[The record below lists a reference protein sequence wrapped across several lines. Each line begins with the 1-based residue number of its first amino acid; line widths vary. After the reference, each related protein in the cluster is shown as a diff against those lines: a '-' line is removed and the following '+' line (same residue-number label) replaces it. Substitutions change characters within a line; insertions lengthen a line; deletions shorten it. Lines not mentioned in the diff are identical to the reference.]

1 MADGQDELFASID
14 ALLEQVYAQD
24 GLPEPAERKRLRKA
38 AGLSQEQVARALDV
52 RRESVTSWEAGR
64 TEPRPPK
71 RAAYL
76 RLLDGLAARHPAPQ
90 PDATPDDAAE
100 LSAHPARTA
109 GGSPSTSP
117 SAAVAEPA
125 AVAETGATP
134 EPVTAQA
141 TSAAPAAAPPIEHP
155 GEPSSPVRRPPESK
169 ATRSAAPEAAHRPPP
184 KTGPNT
190 RATRPNTRTGTKPT
204 ATAGTGTAAKSTP
217 TTGTKPTAKPTAKA
231 TAPAGATAT
240 APDPR
245 FAHGPIA
252 VLDGDGSAYCV
263 GGLVLDCPVDDIV
276 SVVEWALN
284 EAKLGASRLH
294 RSGKDADPLVVLT
307 AAAAERLGLP
317 AVLEDRRGLR
327 LPDDHKAVQQIT
339 RAKWKLTRRGF
350 GPWPRVYRPARA
362 GQRQCVQFAVLPWGA
377 LDARA
382 WGSAGQLPPAELARV
397 LGDYATRVITP
408 RGSTAVSGLEL
419 MTALRPPTRAVK
431 DPRSDAWVSGAMPG
445 SLTEPV
451 DPAPP
456 EAPDEHPVVAARHP
470 RGHQR
475 TPAEVLDE
483 EAFDWIRDPQ
493 LLTDAECTRKYA
505 VGIDVNTAFLAA
517 ANRLVVGLGAP
528 VHVSA
533 PAFDKA
539 VPGSWLIDLSAI
551 ETDPR
556 LPSPFTPDG
565 VRPEGPA
572 WYATP
577 TVAYAHE
584 LVSTYGLPVTLAPVE
599 AWLRPESGP
608 YLDPWYKQL
617 SEAYKA
623 TMADLG
629 IEAGMDEGA
638 FLAAME
644 TYKQSDP
651 GTAAVLSAIKST
663 VKGGIGK
670 LRERPQGAGYRPGER
685 WPALERPTWRPD
697 IRAAVIATARV
708 NMHRKLIKTALAT
721 QQAPAPA
728 GHLHFAD
735 EALLPVALLSDCAVY
750 LADGPGPLDFL
761 PRTPDG
767 KPAPGTFRLG
777 VSPGMVKHEGTQE
790 LLWAVKMLDEGHNPA
805 RHIKGTDAAIDGE

>member
-1 MADGQDELFASID
+1 MSPEQEELFASVD
-14 ALLEQVYAQD
+14 ALLEQVTADD
-24 GLPEPAERKRLRKA
+24 GLPEPAERRRLRKA

-64 TEPRPPK
+64 SEPRPPK

-76 RLLDGLAARHPAPQ
+76 RLLDGLAARHP
-90 PDATPDDAAE
+90 
-100 LSAHPARTA
+100 
-109 GGSPSTSP
+109 
-117 SAAVAEPA
+117 EPPR
-125 AVAETGATP
+125 TP
-134 EPVTAQA
+134 EPDESAAAAAPVTAAPA
-141 TSAAPAAAPPIEHP
+141 TPAPAAAPATVTPAAP
-155 GEPSSPVRRPPESK
+155 ARVTAPPSPPAAVRPAAAARRP
-169 ATRSAAPEAAHRPPP
+169 APKKEAA
-184 KTGPNT
+184 
-190 RATRPNTRTGTKPT
+190 RA
-204 ATAGTGTAAKSTP
+204 S
-217 TTGTKPTAKPTAKA
+217 
-231 TAPAGATAT
+231 APA

-245 FAHGPIA
+245 FAHGPLV
-252 VLDGDGSAYCV
+252 VLDGDTNAYCV
-263 GGLVLDCPVDDIV
+263 GGLILDCPAKDIV
-276 SVVEWALN
+276 SLVEWALN
-284 EAKLGASRLH
+284 EAQLGAARLH

-327 LPDDHKAVQQIT
+327 LAEDHPAVRQIT

-350 GPWPRVYRPARA
+350 GPWARVYRPAQS
-362 GQRQCVQFAVLPWGA
+362 GQRRCVQFAVLPWGA

-397 LGDYATRVITP
+397 LGAYATRVITP

-431 DPRSDAWVSGAMPG
+431 DPHSDAWVSGPMPG

-456 EAPDEHPVVAARHP
+456 EAPDEHPVVAALYP

-475 TPAEVLDE
+475 TPDEVLDE

-493 LLTDAECTRKYA
+493 LLTDAECARPFA

-517 ANRLVVGLGAP
+517 ANRLVVGLGAA
-528 VHVSA
+528 VHVAA
-533 PAFDKA
+533 PAFDKT
-539 VPGSWLIDLSAI
+539 VPGSWLIDLSGI
-551 ETDPR
+551 EMDPR
-556 LPSPFTPDG
+556 LPNPFTPHG
-565 VRPEGPA
+565 ARPQGAA
-572 WYATP
+572 WYTTP

-584 LVSTYGLPVTLAPVE
+584 LVAAHGLPVGLTPLE
-599 AWLRPESGP
+599 GWLRPDSGS
-608 YLDPWYKQL
+608 YLDPWYKRL
-617 SEAYKA
+617 SEAYKE

-629 IEAGMDEGA
+629 IEPGMDEGQ

-644 TYKQSDP
+644 TYKENDP
-651 GTAAVLSAIKST
+651 GLAALLSAIKST

-697 IRAAVIATARV
+697 IRAAVISTARV
-708 NMHRKLIKTALAT
+708 NMHRKLVKTALAT
-721 QQAPAPA
+721 QQASAPW
-728 GHLHFAD
+728 GHLRFAD

-750 LADGPGPLDFL
+750 FSDGPAPLDFL
-761 PRTPDG
+761 PRTAEG

>member
-1 MADGQDELFASID
+1 MSPEQEELFASVD
-14 ALLEQVYAQD
+14 ALLEQVTADD
-24 GLPEPAERKRLRKA
+24 GLPQPAERRRLRKA

-64 TEPRPPK
+64 SEPRPPK

-76 RLLDGLAARHPAPQ
+76 RLLEGLAARHPEPPGAP
-90 PDATPDDAAE
+90 E
-100 LSAHPARTA
+100 LSESPASTAPATAAPASTAPAAPAR
-109 GGSPSTSP
+109 
-117 SAAVAEPA
+117 VAPPPAPPA
-125 AVAETGATP
+125 AVRPAARGPEAAVPMGAARRP
-134 EPVTAQA
+134 SPKKAA
-141 TSAAPAAAPPIEHP
+141 ARPPAPAAH
-155 GEPSSPVRRPPESK
+155 
-169 ATRSAAPEAAHRPPP
+169 
-184 KTGPNT
+184 
-190 RATRPNTRTGTKPT
+190 
-204 ATAGTGTAAKSTP
+204 
-217 TTGTKPTAKPTAKA
+217 
-231 TAPAGATAT
+231 
-240 APDPR
+240 DPR
-245 FAHGPIA
+245 FADGPLV
-252 VLDGDGSAYCV
+252 VLDGDANAYCV
-263 GGLVLDCPVDDIV
+263 GGLILDCPAKDIV
-276 SVVEWALN
+276 SLVEWALD
-284 EAKLGASRLH
+284 EARLGAERLH

-317 AVLEDRRGLR
+317 ALLEDRRGLR
-327 LPDDHKAVQQIT
+327 LAEDHPAVRQIT

-350 GPWPRVYRPARA
+350 GPWARVYRPAQS
-362 GQRQCVQFAVLPWGA
+362 GQRRCVQFAVLPWGA

-397 LGDYATRVITP
+397 LGAYATRVITP

-431 DPRSDAWVSGAMPG
+431 DQHSGAWVSGPMPG

-456 EAPDEHPVVAARHP
+456 EAPDEHPVAAALHP
-470 RGHQR
+470 RSHQR

-493 LLTDAECTRKYA
+493 LLTDAECARPFA

-517 ANRLVVGLGAP
+517 ANRLIVGLGAA
-528 VHVSA
+528 VRVA
-533 PAFDKA
+533 EPAFDKT
-539 VPGSWLIDLSAI
+539 VPGSWLIDLSGI
-551 ETDPR
+551 EMDPR
-556 LPSPFTPDG
+556 LPNPFTPDG
-565 VRPEGPA
+565 TRPQGPA

-584 LVSTYGLPVTLAPVE
+584 LVAAHGLPVDLAPLE
-599 AWLRPESGP
+599 GWLRPDSGS
-608 YLDPWYKQL
+608 YLDPWYKRL

-629 IEAGMDEGA
+629 IEPAMDEGE

-644 TYKQSDP
+644 TYKETDP
-651 GTAAVLSAIKST
+651 SLAALLSAIKST

-697 IRAAVIATARV
+697 IRAAVISTARV
-708 NMHRKLIKTALAT
+708 NMHRKLVKTALAS
-721 QQAPAPA
+721 QQAPAPS
-728 GHLHFAD
+728 GHLRFTD

-750 LADGPGPLDFL
+750 FSDGPSPLDFL
-761 PRTPDG
+761 PRTAEG